1 MAARTKPCDRAA
13 ARMRLAEAREF
24 LRVAESL
31 EITETGAA
39 GWHVVGSNAVFAGI
53 AASDAICCAQ
63 VKEHYQGDDH
73 SGAAGFLV
81 KASGDPKLGATL
93 GRLLSLK
100 PAANYGATSMSAS
113 KARNSVQWAKTLV
126 DKAIDL
132 LS

>member
-1 MAARTKPCDRAA
+1 
-13 ARMRLAEAREF
+13 MRLEEAREF

-31 EITETGAA
+31 AITETGAA
-39 GWHVVGSNAVFAGI
+39 GWHVVGSNAVLAGI
-53 AASDAICCAQ
+53 AALDGICCAH

-73 SGAAGFLV
+73 GGAAEFLGN
-81 KASGDPKLGATL
+81 ASGDTKLGATL